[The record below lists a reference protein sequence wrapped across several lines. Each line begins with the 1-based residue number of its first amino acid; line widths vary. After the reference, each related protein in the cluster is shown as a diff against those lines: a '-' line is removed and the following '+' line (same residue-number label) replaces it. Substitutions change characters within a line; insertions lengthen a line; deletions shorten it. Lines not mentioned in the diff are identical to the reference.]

1 MSLRERVYRAEGVVL
16 RRQDLGEAD
25 RLTTIYTR
33 NLGKLKL
40 VAKGV
45 RKPRSR
51 KSGHLEPFTRVKLL
65 IARGRQLDIITQ
77 AEAIETYPNIASDL
91 ITLGHASYI
100 VELLDRF
107 SVEEREDNQQ
117 LYNILLASLDRLTS
131 GEEEPA
137 AVILFFEL
145 RLLEFAGYR
154 PELSQCV
161 HCGENIE
168 PLDQYFSVE
177 LGGVVCRRGKQNQ
190 SELHSLSLPALKV
203 LRYYQ
208 RNSYEAASGPQ
219 IESKIADEVGE
230 IMENYLIHILER
242 RLHSPIFLRRVKR
255 LEKWRV

>member
-1 MSLRERVYRAEGVVL
+1 MSHLERVYRAEGVVL
-16 RRQDLGEAD
+16 RRQDFGEAD

-33 NLGKLKL
+33 NLGKLRL

-77 AEAIETYPNIASDL
+77 AEAIETYPNIGSDL

-107 SVEEREDNQQ
+107 SVEEREDNRQ
-117 LYNILLASLDRLTS
+117 LYNLLLSSLDRLSS
-131 GEEEPA
+131 GEEEPW

-145 RLLEFAGYR
+145 RLLGFAGYR
-154 PELSQCV
+154 PELFQCV
-161 HCGENIE
+161 HCGEKIE
-168 PLDQYFSVE
+168 ALDQYFSFQ
-177 LGGVVCRRGKQNQ
+177 LGGVVCPRGKQSQ
-190 SELHSLSLPALKV
+190 RDLRSLSLPALKV

-208 RNSYEAASGPQ
+208 RNRFETASGPR
-219 IESKIADEVGE
+219 IERKIADEVGGL
-230 IMENYLIHILER
+230 MESHLTHILER
-242 RLHSPIFLRRVKR
+242 RLNSPVFLRRVRR

>member
-1 MSLRERVYRAEGVVL
+1 MSNLERVYRAEGVVL
-16 RRQDLGEAD
+16 RRHDFGEAD

-33 NLGKLKL
+33 NLGKLRL

-77 AEAIETYPNIASDL
+77 AEAIETYPNIVSDL

-107 SVEEREDNQQ
+107 SVEEGDDNQQ
-117 LYNILLASLDRLTS
+117 LYNLLLSSLDRLSS
-131 GEEEPA
+131 GEQELW
-137 AVILFFEL
+137 AVALFFEL

-154 PELSQCV
+154 PELFNCV
-161 HCGENIE
+161 HCGEKIE
-168 PLDQYFSVE
+168 ALDQYFSFQ
-177 LGGVVCRRGKQNQ
+177 LGGVVCPRGRQ
-190 SELHSLSLPALKV
+190 SQRELRSLSLPTLKV

-208 RNSYEAASGPQ
+208 RNSFETASGAKV
-219 IESKIADEVGE
+219 EKKITDDVGG
-230 IMENYLIHILER
+230 IMESYLSHILER
-242 RLHSPIFLRRVKR
+242 RLNSPAFIRRVKR
-255 LEKWRV
+255 LDKWRV